1 MTLCIA
7 NLKKRLNNNW
17 SSREFEECLGE
28 LYEHTVNITE
38 LMDIMVEAAKRN
50 AHELIEDDH
59 FRGMISG
66 GGYFFVELLESYIL
80 DSSSE

>member
-7 NLKKRLNNNW
+7 NLEKRLNNNW
-17 SSREFEECLGE
+17 SSEEFEECLEE
-28 LYEHTVNITE
+28 LYEHTVYYTE

-50 AHELIEDDH
+50 AHELIQDDS
-59 FRGMISG
+59 FRAMISG

-80 DSSSE
+80 VDSSE